1 MGPRDGI
8 SALMRRD
15 IREFIVSAGVR
26 TKRRLC
32 EYTVGWRP
40 SSSPETSPQNEAC
53 LAGPLILD
61 FQTARTKR
69 NKFLL
74 SHLWHFVMTNAE
86 FSVDHNRPNW
96 PEVTKFSVSII
107 LLSFLLW
114 LQNDHQP
121 AQHTPEVFLF
131 CFVFKHLFILFW
143 LCWVFVAAR
152 LFSPCRAWGP
162 LSGCSQRASHWG
174 GSCCCGARVLGLSS
188 CGARA

>member
-96 PEVTKFSVSII
+96 PEVTKFCFHHSLVFPTMVAKWPQARTAHPRGVFFFFLSIYLFYFGCAGSS
-107 LLSFLLW
+107 LLRGFSLLAERGGHS
-114 LQNDHQP
+114 LVVVKGLLTEAAP
-121 AQHTPEVFLF
+121 AAVEPGF
-131 CFVFKHLFILFW
+131 
-143 LCWVFVAAR
+143 
-152 LFSPCRAWGP
+152 
-162 LSGCSQRASHWG
+162 
-174 GSCCCGARVLGLSS
+174 
-188 CGARA
+188 